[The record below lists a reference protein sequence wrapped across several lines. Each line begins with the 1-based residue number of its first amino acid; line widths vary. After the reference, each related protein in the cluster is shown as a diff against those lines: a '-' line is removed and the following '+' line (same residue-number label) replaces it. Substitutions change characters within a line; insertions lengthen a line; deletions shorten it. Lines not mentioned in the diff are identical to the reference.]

1 MGKDSELIKKYGAK
15 RVLFECAQRG
25 LEAFVP
31 STDTKETDIIIQTKS
46 GGTKEI
52 QVITQV
58 QKEAKNFDVP
68 LSYLNEKDNSYIAC
82 YFFKSD
88 DVWIIPS
95 NKFIELNELDLKE
108 NPSARVTI
116 DKKNKNVLEEYLNN
130 YNLLL

>member
-15 RVLFECAQRG
+15 RVLFECAQRVP
-25 LEAFVP
+25 EVFAP
-31 STDTKETDIIIQTKS
+31 STDTKGIDIIIQTKS

-58 QKEAKNFDVP
+58 QKEGKNFDVP
-68 LSYLNEKDNSYIAC
+68 LSHLTEKDNSYIAC

-95 NKFIELNELDLKE
+95 NKFIELNELDPKE
-108 NPSARVTI
+108 DPSARVTI
-116 DKKNKNVLEEYLNN
+116 DKKNIKVLEDYFNN
-130 YNLLL
+130 YNQLL